1 MEEKK
6 LEKLENI
13 NKYIIVILPII
24 FFCVLAILVKT
35 NILSSLENN
44 LYTEMVEHRNV
55 FFTILFE
62 IFTWVGDPVSIIIIC
77 LTALIYSKT
86 RKKLGYPLVI
96 TIGGATILNYILK
109 EIFARER
116 PNFLR
121 IIEETHYSFPSAHA
135 MVSAAIYTMCILVL
149 NHEVKSKK
157 IRIIGTAVGIFI
169 PFMIGLSRVYLGV
182 HYISDVIGGFLL
194 GFALSFFIYDKY
206 KNQK

>member
-6 LEKLENI
+6 FEKLENI

-24 FFCVLAILVKT
+24 FFCILAILVKT

-149 NHEVKSKK
+149 NHEVKNKK